1 MHEKQRELGEG
12 QQRSPGS
19 HTQVGGDAA
28 LVSQQAAVPELDGW
42 YQLALSLGLCLI
54 PTNTKNNNSFIM
66 TL

>member
-12 QQRSPGS
+12 QHRSPGS

-28 LVSQQAAVPELDGW
+28 LVSQQAAVPEFDGW

-54 PTNTKNNNSFIM
+54 PTNTHTKKK
-66 TL
+66 TVL